1 MLRMGLQGF
10 HGERI
15 HAPRKRAERPDPDR
29 LEVRFERF
37 RDEAA

>member
-10 HGERI
+10 HGERTD
-15 HAPRKRAERPDPDR
+15 APTNREECPDPDR